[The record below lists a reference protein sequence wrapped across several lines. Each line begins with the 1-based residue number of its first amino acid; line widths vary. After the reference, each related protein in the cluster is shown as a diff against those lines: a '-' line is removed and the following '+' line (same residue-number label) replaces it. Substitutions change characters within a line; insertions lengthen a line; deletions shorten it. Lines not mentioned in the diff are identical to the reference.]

1 MDSNDSFSSNLN
13 MVIEPGQ
20 DMSAYG
26 PGVGGGDG
34 DLPGGGAN
42 NGNNL
47 QPAPDG
53 TLLSSQQQQGGSIP
67 PINTGDPTH
76 GGHPRFPTTQTP
88 IFMSS
93 RKFRKNYILVR
104 TRG

>member
-1 MDSNDSFSSNLN
+1 

-20 DMSAYG
+20 DMSSYG
-26 PGVGGGDG
+26 PGVGGSDG
-34 DLPGGGAN
+34 DLPGGTN
-42 NGNNL
+42 SGNNL
-47 QPAPDG
+47 QSTPDG
-53 TLLSSQQQQGGSIP
+53 TILSSQPQQAGSIP

-93 RKFRKNYILVR
+93 RKFGKNYILVH
-104 TRG
+104 TRS

>member
-1 MDSNDSFSSNLN
+1 MKLMWSQE
-13 MVIEPGQ
+13 MVT
-20 DMSAYG
+20 D
-26 PGVGGGDG
+26 V
-34 DLPGGGAN
+34 
-42 NGNNL
+42 NL

-104 TRG
+104 TRS